1 VDNVLIMKD
10 SKVTAKGKKKP
21 HRSTRTGDDANAA
34 LWAVLAA
41 AAAAGAAGTVI
52 ARKRKKGNKG

>member
-1 VDNVLIMKD
+1 MKD

-52 ARKRKKGNKG
+52 ARKRKKGKKG